1 MSLVGNILRSY
12 RAPRQVMREQIDHGI
27 KESQTLFIGMMFGFL
42 NFIANTPE
50 RNMIA
55 TASGADPV
63 ASMAA
68 NFVATVFLLLLFM
81 YLLAWAVNLG
91 FQIITKHVDP
101 PITRRACFWAAL
113 VTSPLVLITGLLIP
127 FVPLVVITLLRIFT
141 AILFGT
147 QLYLCIKESR
157 V

>member
-1 MSLVGNILRSY
+1 MSFVANIFRSY
-12 RAPRQVMREQIDHGI
+12 RAPRQVMREQIDHGV
-27 KESQTLFIGMMFGFL
+27 KEAQTLFIGMMFCFL
-42 NFIANTPE
+42 NFLANTPE

-55 TASGADPV
+55 RETGADPV
-63 ASMAA
+63 GSMAA
-68 NFVATVFLLLLFM
+68 NFVSTVFLLLLFM
-81 YLLAWAVNLG
+81 YLLAWAVNLS
-91 FQIITKHVDP
+91 FQLITKRVDP

-127 FVPLVVITLLRIFT
+127 FAPDGVTMILRIIT
-141 AILFGT
+141 AVLFVS